1 MYLTRRI
8 KNKNTIYLKIDG
20 ISFKQVNFFKY
31 LRVSYARGDKTTPK
45 ALKSA
50 NKAYFAIDAL
60 FEPKILS
67 QKTTKKCTQNLKPI
81 LQHIGHRKQ

>member
-1 MYLTRRI
+1 M
-8 KNKNTIYLKIDG
+8 
-20 ISFKQVNFFKY
+20 
-31 LRVSYARGDKTTPK
+31 PK
-45 ALKSA
+45 ALKSV

-81 LQHIGHRKQ
+81 LQHIGHRKQWWLQ

>member
-31 LRVSYARGDKTTPK
+31 LRVSVNNTNSMHEEIKLR
-45 ALKSA
+45 LR
-50 NKAYFAIDAL
+50 
-60 FEPKILS
+60 
-67 QKTTKKCTQNLKPI
+67 
-81 LQHIGHRKQ
+81 H